1 MNKKP
6 SQDRSAD
13 WLLKFFLACVLIAA
27 GTKIVLTNQ
36 EIFPTASLAGTQ
48 PDSRTVFANCLNRQG
63 AMMYGVD
70 TCEFCLAQKKIF
82 GEDFGQI
89 NYINCDFAGA
99 LCRQKGITNLP
110 AWEIN
115 GKIIYGQQSF
125 EQLSAYSGCK
135 PPTKQ

>member
-6 SQDRSAD
+6 SQDRSSD
-13 WLLKFFLACVLIAA
+13 WLLKCFLACVLMAA
-27 GTKIVLTNQ
+27 GAKIVLTNQ
-36 EIFPTASLAGTQ
+36 ENFLTASLAGTQ
-48 PDSRTVFANCLNRQG
+48 PASRTIFANCLNQRG

-70 TCEFCLAQKKIF
+70 TCESCLAQKKIF

-89 NYINCDFAGA
+89 NYLNCDFAA
-99 LCRQKGITNLP
+99 TLCRQKGIANLP
-110 AWEIN
+110 AWQID

-125 EQLSAYSGCK
+125 EQLSAYSGCE